1 MRQLLAFLLS
11 ACTLWTVLPD
21 HLWAQQEQ
29 SIQTEGCGTVIGA
42 DVAQARDEALIAARV
57 KAVESVATV
66 HVDADTLV
74 QNEMLLDAVVRTRA
88 TGLIKADRVLSEDR
102 RSNGTLCVRIEA
114 WVVPGAVQEKLPELI
129 SELSVVVLL
138 AETNMS
144 ASNATGIVEGEVVQR
159 LVEAGYRVFD
169 PQRVQQLRR
178 REIGEAARR
187 GDQVAVSVFSH
198 PPAVLPRRPPY
209 SAHAPRRGDQE
220 EVRRIGLRF
229 LANIIVAGEVRAE
242 FSQNNAGI
250 VSAHARGELRVI
262 ETDTGRIIGSVARQ
276 GVRGFA
282 LSDDQAGR
290 KALAEFGSQ
299 AVRGVLGQLDEHFRR
314 KDRTI
319 EVAIRGLA
327 DEAALA
333 RFKGFLQALRW
344 VQDVQEQRFAPGE
357 SILRLTYPEKTVYLA
372 SRIAREP
379 GFQVAH
385 FDRNRVVVDVRR

>member
-1 MRQLLAFLLS
+1 MRRLAVALLS
-11 ACTLWTVLPD
+11 ACILWIVLPS

-29 SIQTEGCGTVIGA
+29 SVQTQGCGTVIGG
-42 DVAQARDEALIAARV
+42 DVAQAKDEALVAARV

-66 HVDADTLV
+66 YVDSDTLV

-88 TGLIKADRVLSEDR
+88 AGLIKADRVLSEDR
-102 RSNGTLCVRIEA
+102 RSDGTVCVRIEA

-138 AETNMS
+138 TETTMS
-144 ASNATGIVEGEVVQR
+144 AVNAPGVVEGEIVQR

-169 PQRVQQLRR
+169 LQRIQQIRR
-178 REIGEAARR
+178 RELGEAA
-187 GDQVAVSVFSH
+187 
-198 PPAVLPRRPPY
+198 
-209 SAHAPRRGDQE
+209 RRGDQE

-229 LANIIVAGEVRAE
+229 LANIVVAGEVRAE

>member
-187 GDQVAVSVFSH
+187 GDQ
-198 PPAVLPRRPPY
+198 
-209 SAHAPRRGDQE
+209 E